1 VKSAFAIYI
10 LICVGAD
17 WILKLGRI
25 DQAVRDAILWLVT
38 LVFFG
43 IKLWPERLKVVLPPN
58 GVEAEVI
65 SQARL
70 AFVPIV
76 ICMLFALFY
85 LFALRLLKLSFSATL
100 VRLQLVLFV
109 LGGLIFWSPQELIG
123 FMSMSRRYIDYVEL
137 FQMWQRLQLAGIVFL
152 LISLLVFVGLVW
164 RSTRMRSK

>member
-1 VKSAFAIYI
+1 VNSAFAIYI

-85 LFALRLLKLSFSATL
+85 LFAPRLLKLSFSATL

-109 LGGLIFWSPQELIG
+109 LGGLIFWSPHE
-123 FMSMSRRYIDYVEL
+123 FWWMPRRYSEYVEM
-137 FQMWQRLQLAGIVFL
+137 FQLLQSLQIAGVVSMLSSL
-152 LISLLVFVGLVW
+152 LICAVSVW
-164 RSTRMRSK
+164 RSIRMRSE